1 MLCTLWLNLV
11 VVVVVC
17 ILTFD
22 IVVVVVVGCPC
33 LLAGSIV
40 GHVRLCL
47 DESVHAFRKNVHFD
61 GVVAQS
67 HGKRFFWATLLVLVG
82 VFSLF
87 NQEKIKTKTQ
97 VPILSSAFFWATL
110 LVLVGVFSLFKL
122 DTNRCR
128 ALVWCFGMFY
138 MPTST
143 SAGRCAVCVCFV
155 MLVVC
160 PLLICFFFFLVAND
174 VLQVQAAI
182 GSVALDVVKQGEVS
196 AVLHSILIGNSVSSW
211 L

>member
-1 MLCTLWLNLV
+1 M
-11 VVVVVC
+11 VVVVC
-17 ILTFD
+17 ILTLD

-67 HGKRFFWATLLVLVG
+67 HGKRFFWATVLVLVG

-87 NQEKIKTKTQ
+87 NQEKVKAKTQ
-97 VPILSSAFFWATL
+97 VPILSSASSGRHCWYL
-110 LVLVGVFSLFKL
+110 WVFSLFKL
-122 DTNRCR
+122 NTNRCR

-138 MPTST
+138 MPAST

-160 PLLICFFFFLVAND
+160 PLLICFVFFLVAND

-182 GSVALDVVKQGEVS
+182 GSVALDVVKQSEVS
-196 AVLHSILIGNSVSSW
+196 AVLHSILIGNSVSSR

>member
-1 MLCTLWLNLV
+1 M
-11 VVVVVC
+11 VVVVC
-17 ILTFD
+17 ILTLD

-87 NQEKIKTKTQ
+87 
-97 VPILSSAFFWATL
+97 
-110 LVLVGVFSLFKL
+110 KL
-122 DTNRCR
+122 NTNRCR
-128 ALVWCFGMFY
+128 ALVWCFGMFCV
-138 MPTST
+138 PTST
-143 SAGRCAVCVCFV
+143 SALCSVCVLCNVGGVSIADVFS
-155 MLVVC
+155 
-160 PLLICFFFFLVAND
+160 FSLVAND

-182 GSVALDVVKQGEVS
+182 GSVALDVVKQSEVS
-196 AVLHSILIGNSVSSW
+196 AVLHSILIGNSVSSR